1 MRELKD
7 TLAALGVGITIAAF
21 VACGGGAKSAMT
33 PTTAGPANPPGTA
46 RSSDLRAQ
54 ITALDNQ
61 INTEFA
67 KLDAGAR
74 PPAPVPVAAELCPA
88 PPCPK
93 AETLAVKPSDDPTCT
108 HGDSQTCK
116 DTCQIA
122 DAICDA
128 ATSICKIAAE
138 LNNDAWAT
146 EKCSSGNASCEKSR
160 GKCCGCS

>member
-1 MRELKD
+1 MSPIKE
-7 TLAALGVGITIAAF
+7 TFVALGAGVAIAAI
-21 VACGGGAKSAMT
+21 VACGGGSYKTAAA
-33 PTTAGPANPPGTA
+33 PTTAGPVPGVASDPKA
-46 RSSDLRAQ
+46 R
-54 ITALDNQ
+54 ITELDSK

-67 KLDAGAR
+67 KLEAGPRPDA
-74 PPAPVPVAAELCPA
+74 PPSIAATLCPA
-88 PPCPK
+88 PPCAK
-93 AETLAVKPSDDPTCT
+93 VETLAVKPSDDPTCT

-128 ATSICKIAAE
+128 ATKICGIASE
-138 LNNDAWAT
+138 MNNDAWAN

>member
-1 MRELKD
+1 MSPIKE
-7 TLAALGVGITIAAF
+7 TVGALGVGVAIAAI
-21 VACGGGAKSAMT
+21 VACGGGSYKTATA
-33 PTTAGPANPPGTA
+33 PPTAGPSVPGMASDPKA
-46 RSSDLRAQ
+46 R
-54 ITALDNQ
+54 ITELDSK

-67 KLDAGAR
+67 KLQAGPR
-74 PPAPVPVAAELCPA
+74 PDLAPSVAANLCPA
-88 PPCPK
+88 PPCTT

-128 ATSICKIAAE
+128 ATKICGIAAE
-138 LNNDAWAT
+138 MNNDAWAT
-146 EKCSSGNASCEKSR
+146 EKCASGNASCEKSR